1 MLGLL
6 LNKIL
11 DTPLPSIYYCK
22 QSTLKAIQTRKFVI
36 ENLRLVCLPDLTA
49 DFGVKTN
56 AKLTPVCPVTWEE
69 QNWYSELSVHSNPDS
84 NFGVNFLTYI
94 L

>member
-49 DFGVKTN
+49 DFGVKTH
-56 AKLTPVCPVTWEE
+56 AKLTPIFKLRNQSKTGI
-69 QNWYSELSVHSNPDS
+69 QS
-84 NFGVNFLTYI
+84 FLYTETLTPI
-94 L
+94 IT